1 MTSIF
6 SGNLYNNYVKDQNT
20 ARLQRFDVNR
30 FNASIPALS
39 EQSRREQELRE
50 GLEYHQA
57 RMADLQTKLN
67 ELTEKLNNLYRQFI
81 DSQVMFQR
89 VGPSNKY
96 HGTSDMTNRLRNATD
111 ETTPF
116 NTGHP
121 AGVNGLLPYDSPE
134 RIRNYTYNPFFGSK
148 AIDESDVTLNRT
160 FWREPNI
167 VLEDAYTENGAFWST
182 VSYLWGWDLDRINAT
197 YVTTNDDEPLRGN
210 THLRLNNTGGLGP
223 GTVITIGGTE
233 YTVSNLVT
241 YEDKNGNTVTDVLI
255 PQIISL
261 PDVGTTVTWAAGS
274 AEVQTGTFRETYNN
288 LQINTTALQPNKEQH
303 PPVRTGDRIP
313 IVNQNDPRV
322 PPPAVN
328 YPFLAIDGI
337 RPGGADF
344 SHAQNTE
351 GRNEVGQDS
360 LNWGWEFDDLPL
372 ALEVTGTRQDAN
384 GNIVAS
390 GYKVVYDIPRTHPQY
405 ARYRHLDGTEPMIID
420 APTAMVKNRI
430 HQNSFDYSGFIEL
443 GDGSFNASYSTIL
456 SPLPGR
462 TNAGHPS
469 GTNVSPYPV
478 DFRNEYLH
486 AGNYAQD
493 SSGNWNQNPATS
505 TARTYIELSSCS
517 PFSLGANTHV
527 SFNYD
532 YTVTQNAVSGFYK
545 SPSDDGAVPGT
556 SGNGFL
562 AHTWS
567 GSSVSNPYRGSVGGS
582 GPFEPPPP
590 YAAVGATW
598 PGGPNAFEGYPI
610 NRDFIQPGVSLPET
624 AGQFGV
630 ILGAVNTAGDPLSDP
645 RYDPFHW
652 GAGIVSPGIASA
664 IEPTNTGNGG
674 NGLGPLRVNSV
685 AALNLGGL
693 PANITVNGN
702 PYTVTSIVGNT
713 IFTSTPIS
721 AADLAPGNTVV
732 GTDGVSSTGVAVG
745 NTGNGRP
752 SALIVGSP
760 TTFGIGTFV
769 GVDGFVGTY
778 EVVGY
783 TLADGTTPGTPPP
796 GDPGGLILNPPLS
809 GFPTSGNVFIPGTGG
824 GAPVGGGSDESLR
837 LVMSQERELGNPAT
851 LENDKLFLHVL
862 FDGDIHGIDINIR
875 DFKIVSYSFGN
886 QGTWENGLYNPLN
899 DTTLGNG
906 PLDVTGD
913 NSLSVQN
920 DVINKY
926 QADKYNFT
934 QFHNEYNNAA
944 ENGDLKDIVRS
955 PYEYALFN
963 IGADSVSGESSY
975 LYGETWVDINNR
987 RINLGLDDYNNNTH
1001 QPDWANG
1008 AGESTFQ
1015 GGAVTA
1021 PATDPNNPNFFLSDN
1036 VQGVYGFIAPV
1047 HPGDSCIQNTPGVI
1061 QTALNATVDDALP
1074 YTTHRYED
1082 RSPNHL
1088 SADPADP
1095 MRTSTPNAGVI
1106 AAAVP
1111 NYYVGTDGVNYTKA
1125 NPGIGDGVVDRIMG
1139 GDDIDYRLTIPTTD
1153 LNVLQKENDIVF
1165 NFGSL
1170 PTRNYSIGIY
1180 EPFMEYRSVPG
1191 YQTVARYRV
1200 DEAGNIYDRFGE
1212 GYYDPNDPVD
1222 AVIMQE
1228 LYPTRELGSGTSA
1241 VPLVN
1246 GQVSNF
1252 DGTYDN
1258 QGNYDPID
1266 SGLLGHNRFS
1276 ELGDDY
1282 NLFDYVPDL
1291 KVDPFAGDPN
1301 ILRGEVYV
1309 GSLPTNFYYYREG
1322 LDNSLDGPTGDL
1334 AAGDPNGP
1342 LQNNFNRQAA
1352 LNFDGRSTNVDGQ
1365 FNSQHTIVYNT
1376 TMPTFSTVMLGYAEQ
1391 DARLNNQKA
1400 TTTFATWEGFPGM
1413 GAPTAPAVRLIGT
1426 TGTVDNALD
1435 ALGLSY
1441 DKFAEMDNNSS
1452 ITVDTRVDSSRQG
1465 HLLIYEYAPDYSQ
1478 EPILRTANVIAN
1490 PTGTGAAYGNGNGG
1504 SVWLSDVSF
1513 IQVGDV
1519 LTFDDGTGPRTKIV
1533 TERNLTGPGNAGS
1546 IRFEANQPNPGDNVP
1561 VEGPITFGVFRK
1573 REAVMRAIPHAIP
1586 LPLDPTDDP
1595 FVFDS
1600 YNVKTTMART
1610 GSVYDPV
1617 SDTTIVHVDNAAAF
1631 LTSPIPPTMTIEIGA
1646 PPYYTG
1652 TITSSDVD
1660 ITTTPNI
1667 IRVPGNVSPLPVYD
1681 TPVVMRG
1688 PQFTVQVADGD
1699 APNSQFTITYDD
1711 RGTNL
1716 PGNIATVELSP
1727 EMDRAGRFLGDD
1739 ARTVAD
1745 TETANVAPEY
1755 FAGSPPGYV
1764 QPDAQINLQL
1774 VAQDKD
1780 GNQQPRRLREI
1791 RVTIDSGEQIILGP
1805 TGAIRQYYGTNA
1817 ASFNGDGTA
1826 ANGTPDPNEPNGID
1840 INEAWPVA
1848 LYDKFNDLLNPTST
1862 DDLGISVG
1870 YYQGILDG
1878 ATTTVI
1884 PVTTVGEFEFAE
1896 GKEVT
1901 INGETRI
1908 IDTVDTGANTITLT
1922 EPLTRP
1928 PRVGDRVNL
1937 GNSIGTEDLIM
1948 YLNRS
1953 QAMSTN
1959 APIEIE
1965 MVWQDYEVT
1974 GYPPT
1979 TTLLAGTYIEQ
1990 VGFRKPNPGDAP
2002 QDADYDALN
2011 HLVVNKGRS
2020 GGSGDNA
2027 FVQELKRIIDNPE
2040 YQELLRYDLMKN
2052 VFISHAS
2059 NDPYNNVVASKLML
2073 TWDRNRRRTE
2083 IQLTSFTAFYKSA

>member
-67 ELTEKLNNLYRQFI
+67 EMTEKLNNLYRQFI

-89 VGPSNKY
+89 VGPSNQY
-96 HGTSDMTNRLRNATD
+96 HGTSGMTNRLRNVTD

-148 AIDESDVTLNRT
+148 AIDESDATLNRT
-160 FWREPNI
+160 FWHEPNV
-167 VLEDAYTENGAFWST
+167 VLQDAYTENGAFWST

-197 YVTTNDDEPLRGN
+197 YATTNSSEPLRGN
-210 THLRLNNTGGLGP
+210 THLRLNNTTGLGP
-223 GTVITIGGTE
+223 GSVITLNGNE

-241 YEDKNGNTVTDVLI
+241 YEDKNGNMVTDVLI
-255 PQIISL
+255 PQIITL
-261 PDVGTTVTWAAGS
+261 PDVGTAVAWAGGS
-274 AEVQTGTFRETYNN
+274 AEIQPGTFRETHNN

-313 IVNQNDPRV
+313 IINQNAPGG
-322 PPPAVN
+322 PPSVN
-328 YPFLAIDGI
+328 YPYLSIDGI
-337 RPGGADF
+337 RPGGADY

-405 ARYRHLDGTEPMIID
+405 ERYRHLDGTEPMIID
-420 APTAMVKNRI
+420 APTAMVKERI
-430 HQNSFDYSGFIEL
+430 YQSSFDYAGFLEL
-443 GDGSFNASYSTIL
+443 GGGSFNASYSTIL

-478 DFRNEYLH
+478 DFRYEYLH

-493 SSGNWNQNPATS
+493 AEGNWNQNPATS
-505 TARTYIELSSCS
+505 TARTYIELDACT
-517 PFSLGANTHV
+517 PFSLNADTLV
-527 SFNYD
+527 SFNYS
-532 YTVTQNAVSGFYK
+532 YTVIQNAVSGFYNT
-545 SPSDDGAVPGT
+545 PSDDGAVPGT
-556 SGNGFL
+556 TGNGFL

-567 GSSVSNPYRGSVGGS
+567 GSNAGNTYRGSVGGD
-582 GPFEPPPP
+582 GPFQPPGP
-590 YAAVGATW
+590 YANVGGTW
-598 PGGPNAFEGYPI
+598 PDGPNVFEGYPI
-610 NRDFIQPGVSLPET
+610 NRDFNMVPVPQTNGE
-624 AGQFGV
+624 FGV
-630 ILGAVNTAGDPLSDP
+630 ILGAVNTDGEGEP
-645 RYDPFHW
+645 RYDPFHY
-652 GAGIVSPGIASA
+652 GEGIVSPGIASA
-664 IEPTNTGNGG
+664 IEGSNTGTGG
-674 NGLGPLRVNSV
+674 NGDGPLQVSN
-685 AALNLGGL
+685 AADLNLGAL
-693 PANITVNGN
+693 PANITINGN
-702 PYTVTSIVGNT
+702 PYTVTNIVGNT
-713 IFTSTPIS
+713 LYTSGPISPADASSAGPVIGTDGISSTPI
-721 AADLAPGNTVV
+721 AG
-732 GTDGVSSTGVAVG
+732 G
-745 NTGNGRP
+745 NTGNGIGGP
-752 SALIVGSP
+752 LIVGSP
-760 TTFGIGTFV
+760 TTFPIG
-769 GVDGFVGTY
+769 GDVDIGGSLY
-778 EVVGY
+778 EVTGY
-783 TLADGTTPGTPPP
+783 TLVDGSPGIPAP
-796 GDPGGLILNPPLS
+796 GDPGGLLLNPPLS
-809 GFPTSGNVFIPGTGG
+809 YVPTSGDVTIPGTGG
-824 GAPVGGGSDESLR
+824 GTPVGGGSDESLR
-837 LVMSQERELGNPAT
+837 LVMSQNRVLDDDSTRED
-851 LENDKLFLHVL
+851 DKLFLHVL
-862 FDGDIHGIDINIR
+862 FDGDIHGIDINIS
-875 DFKIVSYSFGN
+875 DFKIVSYGG
-886 QGTWENGLYNPLN
+886 QLGTWENGLYNPLN

-906 PLDVTGD
+906 PLDVVGD
-913 NSLSVQN
+913 NSVTVDD

-926 QADKYNFT
+926 IADKYNFT
-934 QFHNEYNNAA
+934 QFYNEYNNAA
-944 ENGDLKDIVRS
+944 ANGDLKDIVRS

-963 IGADSVSGESSY
+963 IGQESLSGNQSY
-975 LYGETWVDINNR
+975 LNGELWIDINGR
-987 RINLGLDDYNNNTH
+987 RINLDPDNYANNTY

-1008 AGESTFQ
+1008 AGESTFE
-1015 GGAVTA
+1015 GSPTL
-1021 PATDPNNPNFFLSDN
+1021 PPNFFTSDN
-1036 VQGVYGFIAPV
+1036 VQGVYDFLIPV
-1047 HPGDSCIQNTPGVI
+1047 HPGDECYADTAGVI
-1061 QTALNATVDDALP
+1061 QQALNAVVDDALP
-1074 YTTHRYED
+1074 YTLHRYELRED
-1082 RSPNHL
+1082 NL
-1088 SADPADP
+1088 LTDPADP
-1095 MRTSTPNAGVI
+1095 MRTETPNNGIIVGFPGYAG
-1106 AAAVP
+1106 
-1111 NYYVGTDGVNYTKA
+1111 YYVGLDGTLYTKA
-1125 NPGIGDGVVDRIMG
+1125 DPNIGDGVVDRVMG
-1139 GDDIDYRLTIPTTD
+1139 TDDIDYRLTIPTTD
-1153 LNVLQKENDIVF
+1153 LNVLQKENELLF

-1180 EPFMEYRSVPG
+1180 EPFLEYRSVPS
-1191 YQTVARYRV
+1191 YQTVPRYRV
-1200 DEAGNIYDRFGE
+1200 DEAGNIYDRFGT
-1212 GYYDPNDPVD
+1212 GYYDPNDPID

-1228 LYPTRELGSGTSA
+1228 LYPTREHNSNLVNST

-1252 DGTYDN
+1252 DGEYN
-1258 QGNYDPID
+1258 NHANYDPIN
-1266 SGLLGHNRFS
+1266 SGQPTHNRFS

-1334 AAGDPNGP
+1334 VAGDPNGP
-1342 LQNNFNRQAA
+1342 TDNNFNRKAA

-1400 TTTFATWEGFPGM
+1400 TTTFATWEGFPGL
-1413 GAPTAPAVRLIGT
+1413 GAPTAPAVRVLGT
-1426 TGTVDNALD
+1426 TGTVANPLD

-1441 DKFAEMDNNSS
+1441 DKFAEMETGSS

-1490 PTGTGAAYGNGNGG
+1490 PNGAPLYGNGNGG

-1513 IQVGDV
+1513 IEVGDV
-1519 LTFDDGTGPRTKIV
+1519 LTFDDGTGPRTKIITDV
-1533 TERNLTGPGNAGS
+1533 DPAGPGNAGS
-1546 IRFEANQPNPGDNVP
+1546 IRFAANQPNPGDNVP
-1561 VEGPITFGVFRK
+1561 VEGPIDFGVFRK

-1586 LPLDPTDDP
+1586 LPLDPDDDP

-1600 YNVKTTMART
+1600 YNLKTTMART

-1617 SDTTIVHVDNAAAF
+1617 TDTTIVHVDNAAAF
-1631 LTSPIPPTMTIEIGA
+1631 VTSPIPPTMTIEIGE
-1646 PPYYTG
+1646 PVYYTG

-1716 PGNIATVELSP
+1716 PGNIATIELSP

-1739 ARTVAD
+1739 ARTVTD

-1764 QPDAQINLQL
+1764 QPDAQINLRL

-1791 RVTIDSGEQIILGP
+1791 RVTIDSGEQIILGAN
-1805 TGAIRQYYGTNA
+1805 GAIRQYYGTNA
-1817 ASFNGDGTA
+1817 DSFDGT
-1826 ANGTPDPNEPNGID
+1826 GTTPDGID

-1870 YYQGILDG
+1870 YYQGILAG
-1878 ATTTVI
+1878 ATTTEI

-1908 IDTVDTGANTITLT
+1908 IDSVDTGANTITLT

-1953 QAMSTN
+1953 PAMSTN

-1979 TTLLAGTYIEQ
+1979 TSLVAGTYTEQ
-1990 VGFRKPNPGDAP
+1990 VGFSKTNPGDAP
-2002 QDADYDALN
+2002 QDADYDELN

-2027 FVQELKRIIDNPE
+2027 FVQELKRIIDNPD

-2073 TWDRNRRRTE
+2073 DWDRNRRRTE

>member
-6 SGNLYNNYVKDQNT
+6 SGNLYNNYVRDQNT

-30 FNASIPALS
+30 FNASIPSLS

-96 HGTSDMTNRLRNATD
+96 HGTSGMTNRLRNVTD

-148 AIDESDVTLNRT
+148 AIDESDMTLNRT
-160 FWREPNI
+160 FWREPNV
-167 VLEDAYTENGAFWST
+167 VLQDAYTENGAFWST

-197 YVTTNDDEPLRGN
+197 YATTNDSEPLRGN
-210 THLRLNNTGGLGP
+210 THLRLNNVGGINP
-223 GTVITIGGTE
+223 GTVITISGTQ

-241 YEDKNGNTVTDVLI
+241 YEDRNGNTVTDVLI
-255 PQIISL
+255 PQIITL
-261 PDVGTTVTWAAGS
+261 PAVDTPVTWAGGS
-274 AEVQTGTFRETYNN
+274 ALVQTGSFRETHNN

-313 IVNQNDPRV
+313 IINQNDPRT
-322 PPPAVN
+322 PPPVVN

-344 SHAQNTE
+344 SHAQNTA

-372 ALEVTGTRQDAN
+372 ALQVTGTRQDAN

-405 ARYRHLDGTEPMIID
+405 ERYRHLDGTEPMIID

-430 HQNSFDYSGFIEL
+430 HQNSFDYTGFAEL
-443 GDGSFNASYSTIL
+443 GGGSFNASYSALL

-469 GTNVSPYPV
+469 GTNVSPYPL
-478 DFRNEYLH
+478 DFRYEYLESGVYNY
-486 AGNYAQD
+486 GNNGGLIAHPSQG
-493 SSGNWNQNPATS
+493 SAVS
-505 TARTYIELSSCS
+505 YIELTSCS
-517 PFSLGANTHV
+517 PFSFGPDTRI
-527 SFNYD
+527 SFNYE
-532 YTVTQNAVSGFYK
+532 YQVIQNAVSGFYRT
-545 SPSDDGAVPGT
+545 PSDDGAVPGT
-556 SGNGFL
+556 TGNGFL
-562 AHTWS
+562 AHSWGGNET
-567 GSSVSNPYRGSVGGS
+567 SNTFRGAVGGT
-582 GPFEPPPP
+582 GPFQPPTP
-590 YAAVGATW
+590 YANVGGTW
-598 PGGPNAFEGYPI
+598 GGGPSRFEGYPV
-610 NRDFIQPGVSLPET
+610 NRDFNMVPIPQTNGEL
-624 AGQFGV
+624 GV
-630 ILGAVNTAGDPLSDP
+630 ILGAVNTDGVGEP
-645 RYDPFHW
+645 RYDPFHY
-652 GAGIVSPGIASA
+652 GTGVVSPGIASE
-664 IEPTNTGNGG
+664 ILPGNTGNGG
-674 NGLGPLRVNSV
+674 NGAGPLQVDNA
-685 AALNLGGL
+685 AALNLGPL
-693 PANITVNGN
+693 PAGIVINGN
-702 PYTVTSIVGNT
+702 PYTVTQVIGNNLYT
-713 IFTSTPIS
+713 STAISPADLASGQPVENGLDSTPI
-721 AADLAPGNTVV
+721 AG
-732 GTDGVSSTGVAVG
+732 G
-745 NTGNGRP
+745 NTGNGRFGP
-752 SALIVGSP
+752 LLVGSP
-760 TTFGIGTFV
+760 TTFGVGTDIQ
-769 GVDGFVGTY
+769 VDGWGGLWR
-778 EVVGY
+778 VVSY
-783 TLADGTTPGTPPP
+783 TDVNGNPGAPAP
-796 GDPGGLILNPPLS
+796 GDPGGLVLAPAPGNTAPWNVL
-809 GFPTSGNVFIPGTGG
+809 PTTLPSGNVSIPGTGG

-837 LVMSQERELGNPAT
+837 LVMSQERILGDPT
-851 LENDKLFLHVL
+851 SVENDKLFLHVL
-862 FDGDIHGIDINIR
+862 FDGDIHGININVS
-875 DFKIVSYSFGN
+875 DFKIVSYAFGASN
-886 QGTWENGLYNPLN
+886 IPGAPDAWTNGLYNPLN

-906 PLDVTGD
+906 PLNVVGD
-913 NSLSVQN
+913 NSVSVQN

-963 IGADSVSGESSY
+963 IGQDTVSGNQSY
-975 LYGETWVDINNR
+975 LYGEMWVDINNR
-987 RINLGLDDYNNNTH
+987 RVNLGLDNYANNTY

-1008 AGESTFQ
+1008 AGESLFE
-1015 GGAVTA
+1015 G
-1021 PATDPNNPNFFLSDN
+1021 DPNFFLSDN
-1036 VQGVYGFIAPV
+1036 VQGVYGFIDPV
-1047 HPGDSCIQNTPGVI
+1047 HPGDDCIQNTPGVI
-1061 QTALNATVDDALP
+1061 QSALNATVDDALP
-1074 YTTHRYED
+1074 YTDHRYED
-1082 RSPNHL
+1082 RSPDHL

-1095 MRTSTPNAGVI
+1095 MRTSTPNAGI
-1106 AAAVP
+1106 INAAIP
-1111 NYYVGTDGVNYTKA
+1111 NYYVGNDGIAYTKTGA
-1125 NPGIGDGVVDRIMG
+1125 VGDGVVDRAMG
-1139 GDDIDYRLTIPTTD
+1139 GSDIDYRLTIPTTD

-1200 DEAGNIYDRFGE
+1200 DAAGNIYDRFGT

-1228 LYPTRELGSGTSA
+1228 LYPTRQLGNGSSA

-1252 DGTYDN
+1252 DGEYN
-1258 QGNYDPID
+1258 NHGNYDPIN
-1266 SGLLGHNRFS
+1266 SGLAGHNRFS

-1322 LDNSLDGPTGDL
+1322 LDNSLAGPTGNL
-1334 AAGDPNGP
+1334 AAGDINGP
-1342 LQNNFNRQAA
+1342 LDNNFNRRAA
-1352 LNFDGRSTNVDGQ
+1352 LNFDGRATNVDGQ

-1391 DARLNNQKA
+1391 DARLNNQRA
-1400 TTTFATWEGFPGM
+1400 STSFATWEGFPGL
-1413 GAPTAPAVRLIGT
+1413 GAPTVPAARVLGT
-1426 TGTVDNALD
+1426 TGTVDNPLD

-1441 DKFAEMDNNSS
+1441 DKFAEMSTGSS
-1452 ITVDTRVDSSRQG
+1452 LTVDTRVDSSRQG

-1490 PTGTGAAYGNGNGG
+1490 PTGTGAAYGNGNGQP
-1504 SVWLSDVSF
+1504 VWLSNVSF
-1513 IQVGDV
+1513 IEVGDV

-1533 TERNLTGPGNAGS
+1533 TAVNPTGPGNAGS
-1546 IRFEANQPNPGDNVP
+1546 IQFSVNQPNPGDNSP

-1600 YNVKTTMART
+1600 YNLKTTMART

-1617 SDTTIVHVDNAAAF
+1617 TDTTIIHVDNAAAF
-1631 LTSPIPPTMTIEIGA
+1631 VTSPIPPTMIVEIGE
-1646 PPYYTG
+1646 PFYYSG

-1667 IRVPGNVSPLPVYD
+1667 IRVPGNVSPLPIYD

-1688 PQFTVQVADGD
+1688 PQFTVAVSDGD
-1699 APNSQFTITYDD
+1699 APNSVFTITYND

-1739 ARTVAD
+1739 ARSTTTA
-1745 TETANVAPEY
+1745 EAANVAPEY

-1764 QPDAQINLQL
+1764 QPDAQINLRL

-1780 GNQQPRRLREI
+1780 GNQQPRRLREV

-1805 TGAIRQYYGTNA
+1805 TGAIRQYYGTNE
-1817 ASFNGDGTA
+1817 ASFTGAGT
-1826 ANGTPDPNEPNGID
+1826 TPDGID

-1848 LYDKFNDLLNPTST
+1848 LYDKFNDLLNPIST

-1870 YYQGILDG
+1870 YFQGILAG

-1908 IDTVDTGANTITLT
+1908 IDSVDTVGNTITLT

-1937 GNSIGTEDLIM
+1937 GNSMGTEDLIM

-1959 APIEIE
+1959 APIQIAL
-1965 MVWQDYEVT
+1965 VWEDYEVS

-1979 TTLLAGTYIEQ
+1979 TTRVGNAYTEQ
-1990 VGFRKPNPGDAP
+1990 IGFSKPNPGDSP
-2002 QDADYDALN
+2002 QNADYDALN
-2011 HLVVNKGRS
+2011 HLVVNRGRS

-2027 FVQELKRIIDNPE
+2027 FVQELKRIIDNPD
-2040 YQELLRYDLMKN
+2040 YQELLRYNLMQN

-2073 TWDRNRRRTE
+2073 SWDRNRRRTE